1 MSSPLPLPPEPVD
14 TPPFQK
20 KPYISRLVVK
30 ASRNDL
36 GYEIEFTFPA
46 PPTKEEFEA
55 ARKSGL
61 ESIRAWLTWPNEK
74 ALAPVSEE
82 DFNRLHWEESA
93 GPKLGDFDVAYRD
106 HDQPRDTWQRCFDF
120 LKAENADIN
129 KHFSPEGFAYF
140 YWLYPE
146 KYQDKIFRKK
156 RNGAPQP

>member
-1 MSSPLPLPPEPVD
+1 MSVEKP
-14 TPPFQK
+14 
-20 KPYISRLVVK
+20 KPYVSRLVVK
-30 ASRNDL
+30 ASKNNL
-36 GYEIEFTFPA
+36 GYEIEFTFPT

-61 ESIRAWLTWPNEK
+61 ESVNAWLNEK
-74 ALAPVSEE
+74 QTVPMVED

-106 HDQPRDTWQRCFDF
+106 HDQPIETWQRCFDA

-129 KHFSPEGFAYF
+129 KHYSPEGFTHF